1 MPYVNEKL
9 LRLVLVLVG
18 LATLGGFGWKMYG
31 FVQNQDT
38 IVVKHSI
45 AKLESTFG
53 KIESSRVGG
62 HLLHYDN
69 YKVIQNLNITGYVP
83 PPPPPP
89 NPVDNKPK
97 PRISEGDVEVP
108 MIQYPSGAWIQ
119 GKGERASDNHIPGDF
134 IGLNQ
139 KFQLTTKKGLD
150 LKLVAVRKAEIEIK
164 VLDSG
169 EVLTLSAETY
179 QVDQSRAVVDPK
191 DRTSKDPAIGTPG
204 TGGPLDIPTPQI
216 TEQVEPGMFAV
227 GSDDVAALEKMS
239 QEEILASVPVRVAR
253 DPLSN
258 EVRGLRIRS
267 VPQGSVFSRLGLQAD
282 DIVLDV
288 NGEPA
293 TDRDQLFQS
302 MRQLDTEILKVR
314 VERLGGVRTLTFR
327 LPR

>member
-9 LRLVLVLVG
+9 LRLILVLVG
-18 LATLGGFGWKMYG
+18 LATLGGFGWKMYDY
-31 FVQNQDT
+31 VQNQDT
-38 IVVKHSI
+38 IISKVSI

-62 HLLHYDN
+62 HLLPYEN
-69 YKVIQNLNITGYVP
+69 YKVLQDLNVTGYVP

-89 NPVDNKPK
+89 TPVDDKPK
-97 PRISEGDVEVP
+97 PRIAKEDIEVP
-108 MIQYPSGAWIQ
+108 LIQYPSAAWIQ
-119 GKGERASDNHIPGDF
+119 GRGERASDDHIPGDF
-134 IGLNQ
+134 IVVDQ
-139 KFQLTTKKGLD
+139 KFELNTKQGLD
-150 LKLVAVRKAEIEIK
+150 LKLVAVRKGEVDIE

-169 EVLTLSAETY
+169 DVLTVSAQTY
-179 QVDQSRAVVDPK
+179 EVDQSKAMVAGVDRPSS
-191 DRTSKDPAIGTPG
+191 TGSGNTG
-204 TGGPLDIPTPQI
+204 GGPLDIPTPEV
-216 TEQVEPGMFAV
+216 TEQVQPGMFAV
-227 GSDDVAALEKMS
+227 GSSDAKALENMS

-267 VPQGSVFSRLGLQAD
+267 VPPNSVFSRLGLQAD
-282 DIVLDV
+282 DIVLEV
-288 NGEPA
+288 NGEAA

-302 MRQLDTEILKVR
+302 MRQMDTDTMVVR

>member
-1 MPYVNEKL
+1 MNEKL

-18 LATLGGFGWKMYG
+18 LATLGGFGWKMFG

-38 IVVKHSI
+38 IVAKHSI
-45 AKLESTFG
+45 AKLEATFG

-69 YKVIQNLNITGYVP
+69 YKVIQNLNVTGYVP

-89 NPVDNKPK
+89 TPVDDKPK
-97 PRISEGDVEVP
+97 PRIAEGDVEVP

-119 GKGERASDNHIPGDF
+119 GKGERATPQHIPGDF

-139 KFQLTTKKGLD
+139 KFELNTKKGLD
-150 LKLVAVRKAEIEIK
+150 LKLVAVRKDEVEIK
-164 VLDSG
+164 VLDTG
-169 EVLTLSAETY
+169 DVLVLTAETY
-179 QVDQSRAVVDPK
+179 KVDQSRAFVA
-191 DRTSKDPAIGTPG
+191 TAASNSSGANSGGGTDA
-204 TGGPLDIPTPQI
+204 GGPLDIPTPQF
-216 TEQVEPGMFAV
+216 TEQVQPGMFAV
-227 GSDDVAALEKMS
+227 GSDDVSRLEKMS

-267 VPQGSVFSRLGLQAD
+267 VPENSVFSRLGLQAD
-282 DIVLDV
+282 DIVLEV
-288 NGEPA
+288 NGEAA

-302 MRQLDTEILKVR
+302 MRQLDTDTLMVR